1 MSKKG
6 RLRRSVGYLGKKG
19 DKTPEGCLSLS
30 GYTSEYGTRSSRFQR
45 RKLEREEKK
54 RRKKR

>member
-1 MSKKG
+1 MSKNG
-6 RLRRSVGYLGKKG
+6 LRRAGYLGNWKSDG
-19 DKTPEGCLSLS
+19 TPEGCLSLG
-30 GYTSEYGTRSSRFQR
+30 GYSSEHGTRSSRFQR

>member
-6 RLRRSVGYLGKKG
+6 LRKAGYLGKKSDG
-19 DKTPEGCLSLS
+19 TPEGCLSLG
-30 GYTSEYGTRSSRFQR
+30 GYSSEHVTRSSRFQR

>member
-6 RLRRSVGYLGKKG
+6 GRMAGYLGKKDDG
-19 DKTPEGCLSLS
+19 TPEGCLSLG
-30 GYTSEYGTRSSRFQR
+30 GYASKYGTRSSRFQR